1 MSTECLKL
9 IIRII
14 RRRERV
20 DKSVTFQ
27 QWHKHR
33 KDNEIFL
40 SVLEV
45 KVEPF
50 GLKEISRSIISNS
63 FQR

>member
-1 MSTECLKL
+1 M
-9 IIRII
+9 
-14 RRRERV
+14 